1 LQGDACYACPTN
13 KERNAIQAAIFQ
25 KHIEATHPN
34 VTCDELPPEHTL
46 IIEAN
51 ISSSVSNT
59 TQQRIDRHLR
69 HRIITSCGD
78 ANVMMGTKHIDPALC
93 LYTGAYL
100 ICIDN
105 KHLTDKVPRGNGTL
119 CRVLGVKLKDDAQ
132 SYKYKNYY
140 GKKVWT
146 VNAADVEWVEC
157 EHVYKSSFIT
167 QLESQIKE
175 LKCDLDLQ
183 RNDNKSDN
191 NTMKSKLDELK
202 KKLAKEMNDRRFKL
216 EPEQFL
222 PEVTVKHYYV
232 SSKKF
237 RCKMMQIPANSNDA
251 TTGHK
256 LQGMSKD
263 AIIVSSWPTGN
274 LAAMFKNWEYVVL
287 SRVRTLSG
295 LYLVKS
301 IDMDKSFQPSP
312 QLASYMDK
320 IRKFEKN
327 MLEKRQLEI
336 SKTFSDIIRL

>member
-1 LQGDACYACPTN
+1 MQGDACYACPTN

-25 KHIEATHPN
+25 KHIQATHPN
-34 VTCDELPPEHTL
+34 VTCDEMPPEHTL
-46 IIEAN
+46 IIEGN
-51 ISSSVSNT
+51 ITSSISHT
-59 TQQRIDRHLR
+59 TRQRIDRHLR

-78 ANVMMGTKHIDPALC
+78 ANVMMGSKHIDPALC
-93 LYTGAYL
+93 IYIGAYL

-105 KHLTDKVPRGNGTL
+105 KHLTAKVPRGNGTL
-119 CRVLGVKLKDDAQ
+119 CRVLGVKLKDNAQ
-132 SYKYKNYY
+132 SYKWKNYY

-157 EHVYKSSFIT
+157 EHVNKSNVMT

-175 LKCDLDLQ
+175 LKNELDLPPK
-183 RNDNKSDN
+183 NHKSDSKAI
-191 NTMKSKLDELK
+191 KSKIDELN
-202 KKLAKEMNDRRFKL
+202 KKLAKEINGRIFKL
-216 EPEQFL
+216 EPEQFT
-222 PEVTVKHYYV
+222 PEVTVKHYHA
-232 SSKKF
+232 SSKKIVF

-263 AIIVSSWPTGN
+263 AMIVSSWPTGS

-295 LYLVKS
+295 LYLVKP

-320 IRKFEKN
+320 IRKFEKD
-327 MLEKRQLEI
+327 MLEKRQQAI
-336 SKTFSDIIRL
+336 SRTFSN